1 MHNQKGFSLIE
12 LIVVITII
20 AIAVG
25 IIIPVYSSM
34 KPKLRLNG
42 AARQIQGDLMR
53 AKMQA
58 ISQNNKFRII
68 YVDDHQYK
76 ILDDDDDSGDVN
88 GNESIVTK
96 DIQTNYYD
104 VTYSSSN
111 SNNLIFSPRGTAAN
125 LTTITLTNPSGTST
139 VSVSITGRVKI
150 D

>member
-42 AARQIQGDLMR
+42 AARQMQGDLMR

-58 ISQNNKFRII
+58 VSQNNKFRII

-76 ILDDDDDSGDVN
+76 ILDDDDDSGVVN

-104 VTYSSSN
+104 VTYSSGN
-111 SNNLIFSPRGTAAN
+111 PDDLIFYPRGTAAG

>member
-42 AARQIQGDLMR
+42 AARQIHGDLMR

-58 ISQNNKFRII
+58 VSQNNKFRII

-76 ILDDDDDSGDVN
+76 ILDDDDDSDDVN

-125 LTTITLTNPSGTST
+125 LTTITLTNPCGTST
-139 VSVSITGRVKI
+139 VSVSITGRIKI

>member
-42 AARQIQGDLMR
+42 AARQMQGDLMR

-58 ISQNNKFRII
+58 VSQNNKFRII

-111 SNNLIFSPRGTAAN
+111 SNNLIFSPRGTVAN